1 MAVLEKIRVK
11 FGLAASII
19 IALGL
24 LSFIIDPSELLS
36 AVNNMSS
43 KNDVGEIAGKAI
55 PYTDFSES
63 ADKYSRISEIV
74 SGTSSH
80 TEQEQEQIRNSA
92 WQSFID
98 KYLFIKNAKA
108 AGINVGDDEVVNL
121 TTGDMVSPI
130 ISQQPLFYD
139 ESGKFSPERVSQFVQ
154 NIATDQTGDLKLFW
168 NWLQTSVYT
177 EAFYD
182 KYFSLFSASNFQTPL
197 MKNRLVEESNTTND
211 VDFVMVPIP
220 FERDTTIVVTKDEI
234 RDYYKNHKDFFRQ
247 SASRDIEYVVFE
259 VKPSDADIAAAEA
272 GMNEAYEEFKAT
284 DNLKTFLS
292 RNSESSYSTYW
303 YKAGDLVPVNKEIDE
318 FVFGNNPA
326 GTSPIYTANNVYY
339 AARVMDTK
347 MIPDSAY
354 VRHILLQGEGVDKIA
369 DSLVTVL
376 AKGENFTNLVSEY
389 SADKNSAYDG
399 ELGCIGWLT
408 QNYMIPGFESVI
420 TANTGKPFV
429 LKTQYGTHVVE
440 VVKKT
445 APIQKKQVAILS
457 KTALASKETFND
469 YYSQANRLATL
480 SAGKLENYKKA
491 VDSLGVY
498 SHTMPGITEATSSYG
513 AIDHA
518 KEVTRWAFDNKPGKV
533 SNIITVD
540 NNYFFVV
547 AVKDA
552 HKEGIAPVSEVS
564 SQIKNQLYID
574 KYAEKRKAEVAE
586 KIAGLTDLEAI
597 AEKLGTAVN
606 TQNDVAFASMNA
618 RSLDP
623 KFVGAIAAAP
633 EGKLCGPVAGAIG
646 TYVFKVTGRETGSFY
661 TESDAKNANA
671 QIMNY
676 NIQNIVNVMMQDA
689 GVKDNRARFF

>member
-234 RDYYKNHKDFFRQ
+234 LDYYKNHKDFFRQ

-547 AVKDA
+547 AVDGA
-552 HKEGIAPVSEVS
+552 HKEGIAPLQEVATNIS
-564 SQIKNQLYID
+564 DRLYADKASVKN
-574 KYAEKRKAEVAE
+574 AERVAE
-586 KIAGLTDLEAI
+586 KIAGLTDLETI
-597 AEKLGTAVN
+597 ADTLHTTISNIPALTFSSLQGQTTDPRFAGAVS
-606 TQNDVAFASMNA
+606 VAPLNE
-618 RSLDP
+618 
-623 KFVGAIAAAP
+623 V
-633 EGKLCGPVAGAIG
+633 CGPVPGIVGA
-646 TYVFKVTGRETGSFY
+646 YVFRVNGRDTGTFF
-661 TESDAKNANA
+661 TEEDAKNMADRY
-671 QIMNY
+671 QTYDTQMLLP
-676 NIQNIVNVMMQDA
+676 VMMQDA
-689 GVKDNRARFF
+689 DVKDNRARFF

>member
-547 AVKDA
+547 AVDGA
-552 HKEGIAPVSEVS
+552 HKEGIAPLQEVATNIS
-564 SQIKNQLYID
+564 DRLYADKASVKN
-574 KYAEKRKAEVAE
+574 AERVAE
-586 KIAGLTDLEAI
+586 KIAGLTDLETI
-597 AEKLGTAVN
+597 ADTLHTTISNLPALTFSSLQGQMTDPRFAGAVC
-606 TQNDVAFASMNA
+606 VAPLNE
-618 RSLDP
+618 
-623 KFVGAIAAAP
+623 I
-633 EGKLCGPVAGAIG
+633 CGPVPGSIGA
-646 TYVFKVTGRETGSFY
+646 YVFRVNGRDMGTFF
-661 TESDAKNANA
+661 TEEDAKNMADRY
-671 QIMNY
+671 QTYDTQMLLP
-676 NIQNIVNVMMQDA
+676 VMMQDA
-689 GVKDNRARFF
+689 DVKDNRARFF

>member
-547 AVKDA
+547 AVDGA
-552 HKEGIAPVSEVS
+552 HKEGIAPLQEVATNIS
-564 SQIKNQLYID
+564 DRLYADKASVKN
-574 KYAEKRKAEVAE
+574 AERVAE
-586 KIAGLTDLEAI
+586 KIAGLTDLETI
-597 AEKLGTAVN
+597 ADTLHTTISNIPALTFSSLQGQTTDPRFAGAVS
-606 TQNDVAFASMNA
+606 VAPLNE
-618 RSLDP
+618 
-623 KFVGAIAAAP
+623 V
-633 EGKLCGPVAGAIG
+633 CGPVPGIVGA
-646 TYVFKVTGRETGSFY
+646 YVFRVNGRDTGTFF
-661 TESDAKNANA
+661 TEEDAKNMADRY
-671 QIMNY
+671 QTYDTQMLLP
-676 NIQNIVNVMMQDA
+676 VMMQDA
-689 GVKDNRARFF
+689 DVKDNRARFF